1 MSNVDHVVARF
12 LNRVASMPQA
22 KVDQKTKMAVV
33 RAMKLK
39 GLDGNG
45 RFEKPERGYAEALG
59 ILNNFGIEMDEVV
72 NSFKF
77 KPDSNIQ
84 VSPSRRTTGFIGQPP

>member
-33 RAMKLK
+33 RAMKPQ
-39 GLDGNG
+39 G
-45 RFEKPERGYAEALG
+45 
-59 ILNNFGIEMDEVV
+59 
-72 NSFKF
+72 
-77 KPDSNIQ
+77 
-84 VSPSRRTTGFIGQPP
+84 